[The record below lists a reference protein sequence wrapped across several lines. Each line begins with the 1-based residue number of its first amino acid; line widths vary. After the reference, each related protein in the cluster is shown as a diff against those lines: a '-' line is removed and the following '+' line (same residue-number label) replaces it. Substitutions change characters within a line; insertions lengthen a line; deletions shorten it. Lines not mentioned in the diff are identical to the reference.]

1 MDGLIAPP
9 PRNTSIGSY
18 HIVVPDPAAAGA
30 AQDSLTASVTD
41 KVGPFSFAGRFTLGK
56 DRSFLLEGTLAPR
69 GATPPALVRSLE
81 LLGPADA
88 TGRRPVS
95 VSGTL

>member
-1 MDGLIAPP
+1 
-9 PRNTSIGSY
+9 
-18 HIVVPDPAAAGA
+18 V
-30 AQDSLTASVTD
+30 
-41 KVGPFSFAGRFTLGK
+41 
-56 DRSFLLEGTLAPR
+56 
-69 GATPPALVRSLE
+69 LVRSLE